1 MIASV
6 ALVVY
11 AVITLAVFKLVPVT
25 LTLAVAV
32 TVAVITG
39 TVTVGA
45 VAVTFTVTL
54 AFALTVPAFLTP
66 LLLTTRRALALLRP
80 PTPRAPE
87 ATAKA
92 ARLSMVT
99 ALREATSGVS
109 VDEEMV
115 TLTQAQRDAR
125 EKTLGQRQADMQQR
139 AQDMETAMQGRQNEL
154 MAPILDQIKLVLED
168 VRVEGNYTF
177 LFDVANASGI
187 VAADKNLD
195 ISDRVIAKLRTMP
208 APKAGE
214 AKKDVKKPDEK
225 KPEDKKPV
233 PAPAG
238 VKKPAN

>member
-1 MIASV
+1 MS
-6 ALVVY
+6 Y
-11 AVITLAVFKLVPVT
+11 LAR
-25 LTLAVAV
+25 ARNA
-32 TVAVITG
+32 AI
-39 TVTVGA
+39 
-45 VAVTFTVTL
+45 
-54 AFALTVPAFLTP
+54 
-66 LLLTTRRALALLRP
+66 LLALAAAAPLSAQTAPLKIAYVNTRNILEAAPGRP
-80 PTPRAPE
+80 DAEAQLQKE
-87 ATAKA
+87 ATLMQDKAKKMSDSLQA
-92 ARLSMVT
+92 AI
-99 ALREATSGVS
+99 
-109 VDEEMV
+109 DEYKKVMP

-168 VRVEGNYTF
+168 VRVDGNYTF

-208 APKAGE
+208 APKAGD
-214 AKKDVKKPDEK
+214 AKKDAKDVKKPADEK
-225 KPEDKKPV
+225 KAADKTPV